1 MDRRLTTEEV
11 NVLRTMRD
19 INAGISKVPSHL
31 APKLRMLG
39 YVAVHGGSGQYAL
52 TIKGR
57 DELIDRE
64 RDAARLN

>member
-39 YVAVHGGSGQYAL
+39 YVATHGGSGQYAL
-52 TIKGR
+52 TVKGR

-64 RDAARLN
+64 RDAARMN

>member
-11 NVLRTMRD
+11 NLMRTMRD
-19 INAGISKVPSHL
+19 INAGISKVPTHL

-39 YVAVHGGSGQYAL
+39 YVAVYGSGQYAL
-52 TIKGR
+52 TMKGR
-57 DELIDRE
+57 DELIDRD